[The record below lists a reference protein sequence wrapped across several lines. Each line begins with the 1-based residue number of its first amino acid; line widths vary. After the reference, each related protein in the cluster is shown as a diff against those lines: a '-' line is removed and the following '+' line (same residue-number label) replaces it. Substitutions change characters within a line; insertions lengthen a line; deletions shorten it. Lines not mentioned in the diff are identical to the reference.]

1 MENKT
6 IRFSKGF
13 IPAAV
18 FSIIVIIFGV
28 TGIFTRG
35 INFGIDFKPGLINEV
50 RISPVAAELT
60 YSGNAKATVSVEN
73 DKLQIVV
80 SGTGAENET
89 KSYAYS
95 KIHQIKR

>member
-35 INFGIDFKPGLINEV
+35 INFGIDFGF
-50 RISPVAAELT
+50 T
-60 YSGNAKATVSVEN
+60 YSSR
-73 DKLQIVV
+73 
-80 SGTGAENET
+80 NELRVLRPEVHDQHRIMFMRVMGVGLFRH
-89 KSYAYS
+89 S
-95 KIHQIKR
+95 